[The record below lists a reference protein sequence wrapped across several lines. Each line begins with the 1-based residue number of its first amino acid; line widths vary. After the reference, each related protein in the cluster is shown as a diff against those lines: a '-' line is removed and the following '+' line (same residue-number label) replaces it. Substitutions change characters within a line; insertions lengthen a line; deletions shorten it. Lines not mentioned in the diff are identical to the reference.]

1 MSDESQG
8 PGWWQ
13 ASDLKWYPPELHSDD
28 EALPPPPPDR
38 PPAQIGTPS
47 APTWDRKPLAI
58 AAGAVIVVI
67 VAATA
72 GYVLTGPK
80 SQPSTSSRPFTMSQP
95 STSISQ
101 PPSPTVA
108 PVAEA
113 ALDGLLLNPDQI
125 NTAMDATGMTVTQP
139 WNTLNDVGFKNPTT
153 PQECTPIDGAA
164 EAAAY
169 TGSGWTA
176 ERGQSLQD
184 PSPILHAVDQG
195 VILFPSAQAAAAFVS
210 ASAQNWPACANRT
223 YTGNVN
229 NLQWSAG
236 PVSTAD
242 GTVSATT
249 TEQDANTNGWA
260 CQRALT
266 ARNNVVI
273 DVAACSHNAT
283 DQGINIAH
291 QIAAKVPR

>member
-38 PPAQIGTPS
+38 PPPQIGTPS
-47 APTWDRKPLAI
+47 PPTWDRKPLAI
-58 AAGAVIVVI
+58 AAGAAIVVV
-67 VAATA
+67 VAATV
-72 GYVLTGPK
+72 GYELTGPD
-80 SQPSTSSRPFTMSQP
+80 SQPANTSRPFTMSQP

-113 ALDGLLLNPDQI
+113 ALERLLLSPDQI
-125 NTAMDATGMTVTQP
+125 NTTMGATGMTVTRP
-139 WNTLNDVGFKNPTT
+139 WNTLNDVGVSNVASP
-153 PQECTPIDGAA
+153 PECTPLDGAA

-176 ERGQSLQD
+176 ERGQSLED
-184 PSPILHAVDQG
+184 PLHAVDQG
-195 VILFPSAQAAAAFVS
+195 VILFPSARAAAAFVS
-210 ASAQNWPACANRT
+210 ASSQSWPACANRT
-223 YTGNVN
+223 YTGNIYGA
-229 NLQWSAG
+229 QWSAG
-236 PVSTAD
+236 PVSTVN
-242 GTVSATT
+242 GTVSATST
-249 TEQDANTNGWA
+249 RQGVVAAAEGWA

-273 DVAACSHNAT
+273 DVAACSLNAT

-291 QIAAKVPR
+291 QIAEKVPS